1 MTLLVDEGAVRGW
14 LRDALGADEAAVSR
28 LDKLV
33 SLLREENERQNLVAA
48 ATLDQVWVRH
58 IADSAQLL
66 NVSRGTSGPWLDLG
80 TGAGF
85 PGLVVALLDPSR
97 EVVMVESRARRA
109 AWLEGVV
116 AHFDLSGSRVVAAR
130 LEMAPTFD
138 AAIISARAFASLER
152 IIALAARFST
162 PQTRWLLPKG
172 RNGAKELSEMPKSL
186 QTMFHVEQS
195 ITDAESV
202 IVVGQGHPLP
212 SGSRR

>member
-14 LRDALGADEAAVSR
+14 LRDALGADDAAVAR
-28 LDKLV
+28 LDTLAA
-33 SLLREENERQNLVAA
+33 LLREENQRQNLVAA

-66 NVSRGTSGPWLDLG
+66 IVSRGTSGPWLDLG

-97 EVVMVESRARRA
+97 EVVMVESRAKRA
-109 AWLEGVV
+109 AWLESVI

-130 LEMAPTFD
+130 LEMVPTFD
-138 AAIISARAFASLER
+138 AAIISARAFAALER
-152 IIALAARFST
+152 IIALASRFST

-202 IVVGQGHPLP
+202 IVVGQGHPSL
-212 SGSRR
+212 SGSRQ

>member
-33 SLLREENERQNLVAA
+33 LLLREENERQNLVAA

-109 AWLEGVV
+109 AWLERMV

>member
-109 AWLEGVV
+109 AWLERVV